1 MMFLRH
7 TYGGHGPCARYAFRK
22 RTAQRVE
29 VLPVSPGRPSNRTT
43 TEPRPGHGAQRATT
57 TPRPPD
63 HACMLPPRASPRRP
77 GEGRHSTAQHETGSG
92 ACTPVWWWW
101 WWRALSCR
109 SFPRLH
115 RSRER
120 PRPAFRKGAHNARTG
135 RALGKRRAQTQLGPP
150 SVSAGLGWVGLGDD
164 ERRLSL
170 RWLARAQC
178 QWTGG
183 AARARPRRVGWGW
196 VTAMGEWATAQ
207 ARRQVTSWSR
217 SVTLTRAYVG
227 PPGRLLFTPY
237 IYTSFL

>member
-7 TYGGHGPCARYAFRK
+7 TYGGHGPCVHGTRSGNVQPSVLRCWVFRPGVHPTGRRRSRAR
-22 RTAQRVE
+22 
-29 VLPVSPGRPSNRTT
+29 G
-43 TEPRPGHGAQRATT
+43 TEPSAR
-57 TPRPPD
+57 
-63 HACMLPPRASPRRP
+63 RRP
-77 GEGRHSTAQHETGSG
+77 GPPTMHACCRRARPPAGPGRDGTAQHSTARDGEWCVHASVVVVVVVVARFILSLFSETPPQSG
-92 ACTPVWWWW
+92 A
-101 WWRALSCR
+101 AA
-109 SFPRLH
+109 PRL
-115 RSRER
+115 SER
-120 PRPAFRKGAHNARTG
+120 RTQCKDWTCAWKTT
-135 RALGKRRAQTQLGPP
+135 RADPSWGPEA
-150 SVSAGLGWVGLGDD
+150 SAVGWGGLGDD

-183 AARARPRRVGWGW
+183 AARARPRRVG

-217 SVTLTRAYVG
+217 SRGPYVG

>member
-22 RTAQRVE
+22 RTSQRVGCSAR
-29 VLPVSPGRPSNRTT
+29 LARASIQPDDDDGAAPGARSPARDDAPA
-43 TEPRPGHGAQRATT
+43 PRPCMHAAAARVPPPAQ
-57 TPRPPD
+57 
-63 HACMLPPRASPRRP
+63 
-77 GEGRHSTAQHETGSG
+77 HSTAQHETGSG

-135 RALGKRRAQTQLGPP
+135 RALGKRRAQTQLGPR
-150 SVSAGLGWVGLGDD
+150 SVSAGLGWGGLGDD

-183 AARARPRRVGWGW
+183 AARARPRRVGVGD
-196 VTAMGEWATAQ
+196 GHGRWATAQ

-217 SVTLTRAYVG
+217 SRGPYVG

>member
-1 MMFLRH
+1 MYPEGIVYHSLTSRSKQYVWSLGECSDDVR
-7 TYGGHGPCARYAFRK
+7 TVVYGGHGPCARYAFRK

-29 VLPVSPGRPSNRTT
+29 VFRPGVHPSIQPDDDGAAPGARSPARDDAPA
-43 TEPRPGHGAQRATT
+43 PRPCMHAAAARVPPPAQ
-57 TPRPPD
+57 
-63 HACMLPPRASPRRP
+63 
-77 GEGRHSTAQHETGSG
+77 HSTAQHETGSG
-92 ACTPVWWWW
+92 ACTPVCWWW

-135 RALGKRRAQTQLGPP
+135 RALGKRRAQTQLGPR
-150 SVSAGLGWVGLGDD
+150 SVSAAVGWVGLGDD

-183 AARARPRRVGWGW
+183 AARARPRRVG
-196 VTAMGEWATAQ
+196 VTAMAHEPP
-207 ARRQVTSWSR
+207 RRPGGRSR
-217 SVTLTRAYVG
+217 R
-227 PPGRLLFTPY
+227 GRVL
-237 IYTSFL
+237 

>member
-22 RTAQRVE
+22 RTSQRVGCSAR
-29 VLPVSPGRPSNRTT
+29 LARASIQPDDDDGAAPGARSPARDDDAPA
-43 TEPRPGHGAQRATT
+43 PRPCMHAAAARVPPPARGGTAQ
-57 TPRPPD
+57 
-63 HACMLPPRASPRRP
+63 
-77 GEGRHSTAQHETGSG
+77 HSTARDGEWCVHASVVVVVVARFILSLFSETPPQSG
-92 ACTPVWWWW
+92 A
-101 WWRALSCR
+101 AA
-109 SFPRLH
+109 PRL
-115 RSRER
+115 SER
-120 PRPAFRKGAHNARTG
+120 RTQCKDWTCAWKTT
-135 RALGKRRAQTQLGPP
+135 RADPSWGPEA
-150 SVSAGLGWVGLGDD
+150 SAVGWGGLGDD

-183 AARARPRRVGWGW
+183 AARARPRRVG

-217 SVTLTRAYVG
+217 SRGPYVG